1 MIKID
6 MEMPR
11 TCAECPFFSGYH
23 YGTCLASDLYYGSE
37 HPEFDRHIDCPL
49 QEVEDDGRPE
59 L

>member
-6 MEMPR
+6 MQMPR

-23 YGTCLASDLYYGSE
+23 GGTCLASDLYYGSE

-49 QEVEDDGRPE
+49 EEVEDDE
-59 L
+59 